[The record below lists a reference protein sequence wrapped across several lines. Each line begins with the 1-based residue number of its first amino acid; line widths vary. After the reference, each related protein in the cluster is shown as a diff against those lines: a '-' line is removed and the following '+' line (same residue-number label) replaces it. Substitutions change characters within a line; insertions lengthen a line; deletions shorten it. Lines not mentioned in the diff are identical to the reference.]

1 MVARTVSARPVVM
14 ELMRRVEQ
22 LAEGDTAEFEV
33 NSASE
38 LDIVRRWCDK
48 TGNTLVST
56 LMVEQD
62 TGRVIVGRGR
72 PRNPAMMIPAD
83 RMPGARL
90 WLYTNFHCNLA
101 CDYCCVA
108 SSPKTDPRLLGVE
121 TIETLVA
128 EAAAWGVRELYL
140 TGGEPFLLPD
150 IDAIVR
156 ACVDRL
162 PTTLLTNG
170 MLFRGLGLR
179 KLQAMPRERF
189 ALQISVDSPTADV
202 HDAHRGAGSWERAL
216 AGIRVAIAEGF
227 TVRVAA
233 TISAHDDPAL
243 DELHALFDGL
253 GIPRID
259 QVIRPIAHQGVADE
273 GVAFSRESLIPE
285 VTVTAEG
292 VYWHPVAALDQN
304 ALVSRQI
311 LPLAPSLNL
320 VSDLFAQQWSSVTS
334 ATSMFAC
341 A

>member
-1 MVARTVSARPVVM
+1 MA
-14 ELMRRVEQ
+14 LMRTVEQ
-22 LAEGDTAEFEV
+22 LAEGDTAEFAV
-33 NSASE
+33 ASASDLE
-38 LDIVRRWCDK
+38 LVRRWCEK

-62 TGRVIVGRGR
+62 SGHVTVGRGR
-72 PRNPAMMIPAD
+72 PRNPASMIPAD

-108 SSPKTDPRLLGVE
+108 SSPKTDPRLLG
-121 TIETLVA
+121 IDAIQTLVA

-140 TGGEPFLLPD
+140 TGGEPFLLPN
-150 IDAIVR
+150 IDMIVR
-156 ACVDRL
+156 ACADRL

-170 MLFRGLGLR
+170 MLFRGQGLR
-179 KLQAMPRERF
+179 KLRAMPREGLT
-189 ALQISVDSPTADV
+189 LQISVDSPTADV
-202 HDAHRGAGSWERAL
+202 HDSHRGAGSWKRAL
-216 AGIRVAIAEGF
+216 DGIRVALAEGF
-227 TVRVAA
+227 IVRVAA

-253 GIPRID
+253 GIPRAD
-259 QVIRPIAHQGVADE
+259 QVIRPIAHQGVAEE
-273 GVAFSRESLIPE
+273 GVAFSSKSLIPE

-292 VYWHPVAALDQN
+292 VYWHPVAALDED

-311 LPLAPSLNL
+311 LPLAPSLDR
-320 VSDLFAQQWSSVTS
+320 VSELFIQQWSSVTA

>member
-1 MVARTVSARPVVM
+1 MVVL
-14 ELMRRVEQ
+14 ELMRTVEQ

-33 NSASE
+33 GSASE
-38 LDIVRRWCDK
+38 LELARRWCQR

-56 LMVEQD
+56 LMVEQA
-62 TGRVIVGRGR
+62 TGQITVARGR
-72 PRNPAMMIPAD
+72 PRSPATMIPAD

-108 SSPKTDPRLLGVE
+108 SSPKTDPRLLGID
-121 TIETLVA
+121 TIQKLVD
-128 EAAAWGVRELYL
+128 EAAEWGVQELYL

-150 IDAIVR
+150 IDTIVH

-170 MLFRGLGLR
+170 MLFRGPGLR
-179 KLQAMPRERF
+179 KLQAMPRDGF

-202 HDAHRGAGSWERAL
+202 HDSHRGAGSWKRAL
-216 AGIRVAIAEGF
+216 AGIRVALAEGF
-227 TVRVAA
+227 TVRLAA
-233 TISAHDDPAL
+233 TISAQDDPAL
-243 DELHALFDGL
+243 EELHTLFDGL
-253 GIPRID
+253 GIPRAD

-273 GVAFSRESLIPE
+273 GVTFSRESLIPE

-292 VYWHPVAALDQN
+292 IFWHPVAALDDN

-311 LPLAPSLNL
+311 LPLAPSLNR
-320 VSDLFAQQWSSVTS
+320 VSELFAEQWSSATA

>member
-1 MVARTVSARPVVM
+1 MVVM
-14 ELMRRVEQ
+14 ALMRAVEQ
-22 LAEGDTAEFEV
+22 LAEGDTAQFAV
-33 NSASE
+33 ASASE
-38 LDIVRRWCDK
+38 LELVRRWCEK
-48 TGNTLVST
+48 TGNTVVST

-62 TGRVIVGRGR
+62 TGHVTVGRGR
-72 PRNPAMMIPAD
+72 PRNPATMIPAD

-108 SSPKTDPRLLGVE
+108 SSPKTDPRALG
-121 TIETLVA
+121 IDNIQALVT
-128 EAAAWGVRELYL
+128 EAADWGVQELYL

-150 IDAIVR
+150 IDVIVQ
-156 ACVDRL
+156 ACVERL

-179 KLQAMPRERF
+179 KLQAMPRESF
-189 ALQISVDSPTADV
+189 ALQISVDSPTAEI
-202 HDAHRGAGSWERAL
+202 HDTHRGAGSWTRAL
-216 AGIRVAIAEGF
+216 SGIRVALAEGF

-253 GIPRID
+253 GIPRAD
-259 QVIRPIAHQGVADE
+259 QVIRPIALQGVAEE
-273 GVAFSRESLIPE
+273 GVIFTRESVIPE

-292 VYWHPVAALDQN
+292 IYWHPVAARDEN

-311 LPLAPSLNL
+311 LPLAPALDKVN
-320 VSDLFAQQWSSVTS
+320 DLFTQQWSSMTAAS
-334 ATSMFAC
+334 AMFAC

>member
-1 MVARTVSARPVVM
+1 MVVM
-14 ELMRRVEQ
+14 TLMRTVEQ
-22 LAEGDTAEFEV
+22 LAEGDTAEFPV
-33 NSASE
+33 ASASE
-38 LDIVRRWCDK
+38 LELVRLWCLK
-48 TGNTLVST
+48 TGNTLIST

-62 TGRVIVGRGR
+62 SGHVTVGRGR
-72 PRNPAMMIPAD
+72 PRDPATMIPAD

-108 SSPKTDPRLLGVE
+108 SSPKTDPRLLGSD
-121 TIETLVA
+121 TIQALVD
-128 EAAAWGVRELYL
+128 EAAEWGVRELYL

-156 ACVDRL
+156 SCVDRL

-170 MLFRGLGLR
+170 MLFRGVGLR
-179 KLQAMPRERF
+179 KLQAMPREGF
-189 ALQISVDSPTADV
+189 ALQISVDSPTPEI
-202 HDAHRGAGSWERAL
+202 HDSHRGAGSWKRAL
-216 AGIRVAIAEGF
+216 AGIRVALDEGF

-253 GIPRID
+253 GIPRAD
-259 QVIRPIAHQGVADE
+259 QVIRPIAHQGVSDE
-273 GVAFSRESLIPE
+273 GIKFSRESLIPE

-292 VYWHPVAALDQN
+292 IYWHPVAALDED

-311 LPLAPSLNL
+311 LPLAPSLDKVN
-320 VSDLFAQQWSSVTS
+320 DLFAQQWSSMT
-334 ATSMFAC
+334 AAAAMFAC

>member
-1 MVARTVSARPVVM
+1 MVVM
-14 ELMRRVEQ
+14 ALMRTIEQ
-22 LAEGDTAEFEV
+22 LAEGDTAEFV
-33 NSASE
+33 VASASE
-38 LDIVRRWCDK
+38 LELVRRWCEK

-62 TGRVIVGRGR
+62 SGQVTVGRGR
-72 PRNPAMMIPAD
+72 PRNPATMIPAD

-108 SSPKTDPRLLGVE
+108 SSPKTDPRLLGID
-121 TIETLVA
+121 TIQALVT
-128 EAAAWGVRELYL
+128 EAADWGVQELYL
-140 TGGEPFLLPD
+140 TGGEPFLLPN
-150 IDAIVR
+150 IDAIVQS
-156 ACVDRL
+156 CVDRL

-170 MLFRGLGLR
+170 MLFRGPGLR
-179 KLQAMPRERF
+179 KLRAMPREGF
-189 ALQISVDSPTADV
+189 ALQISVDSPTAEV
-202 HDAHRGAGSWERAL
+202 HDSHRGAGSWVRAL
-216 AGIRVAIAEGF
+216 AGIRVALAEGF

-253 GIPRID
+253 GIPRAD
-259 QVIRPIAHQGVADE
+259 QVIRPIALQGVADE
-273 GVAFSRESLIPE
+273 GVVFSRESLIPE

-292 VYWHPVAALDQN
+292 IYWHPVAALDEN
-304 ALVSRQI
+304 ALVSRQV
-311 LPLAPSLNL
+311 LPLAPSLDR
-320 VSDLFAQQWSSVTS
+320 VRELFAEQWSSVTA

>member
-1 MVARTVSARPVVM
+1 MVVL
-14 ELMRRVEQ
+14 ELMRIIEQ

-33 NSASE
+33 VSASE
-38 LDIVRRWCDK
+38 LELARRWCQR
-48 TGNTLVST
+48 TGNTFVST

-62 TGRVIVGRGR
+62 AGQITVARGR
-72 PRNPAMMIPAD
+72 PRNPATMIPAG

-108 SSPKTDPRLLGVE
+108 SSPKTDPRLLGID
-121 TIETLVA
+121 TIQKLVD
-128 EAAAWGVRELYL
+128 EAAEWGVQELYL

-150 IDAIVR
+150 IDTIVH
-156 ACVDRL
+156 ACVERL

-170 MLFRGLGLR
+170 MLFRGPGLR
-179 KLQAMPRERF
+179 KLQAMPREGF

-202 HDAHRGAGSWERAL
+202 HDSHRGAGSWKRAL
-216 AGIRVAIAEGF
+216 GGIQVALAEGF

-233 TISAHDDPAL
+233 TISTHDDPAL
-243 DELHALFDGL
+243 EELHTLFDGL
-253 GIPRID
+253 GIPRAD

-273 GVAFSRESLIPE
+273 GVTFSRESLIPE

-292 VYWHPVAALDQN
+292 IFWHPVAALDDN

-311 LPLAPSLNL
+311 LPLAPSLNR
-320 VSDLFAQQWSSVTS
+320 VSELFAE
-334 ATSMFAC
+334 
-341 A
+341 